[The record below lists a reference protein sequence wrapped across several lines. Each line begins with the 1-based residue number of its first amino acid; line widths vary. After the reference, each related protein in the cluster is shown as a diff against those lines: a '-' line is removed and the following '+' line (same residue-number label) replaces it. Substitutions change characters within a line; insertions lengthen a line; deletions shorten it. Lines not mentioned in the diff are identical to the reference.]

1 MPGCM
6 LFAKFLR
13 EAESGEG
20 GRPDGHESVANACM
34 RVQRYIQFEVCL
46 VRRVREEPS
55 KRSKVTRSKIT
66 SLILSCTFLI
76 WDGACT
82 SLGRIDPSQCPPSTV
97 SNILQIKY
105 I

>member
-34 RVQRYIQFEVCL
+34 RVQRYIQFGVCL
-46 VRRVREEPS
+46 RAEFA
-55 KRSKVTRSKIT
+55 RSLPKDQK
-66 SLILSCTFLI
+66 
-76 WDGACT
+76 
-82 SLGRIDPSQCPPSTV
+82 
-97 SNILQIKY
+97 
-105 I
+105 